1 MDSSGTPYDDVF
13 RTLLNDCSSLI
24 LPVINEIF
32 GEHYTGSEKIVFSPN
47 EHFQNRQD
55 GNEQER
61 ITDSGFRVI
70 GDTEKKYHLECQSGT
85 DSSLLVR
92 FFEYDTQIA
101 LDSGKICG
109 STLKVSFPHS
119 AVLFL
124 RDTGNTPDSL
134 SVEMATPGGTVCYDI
149 PALKAK
155 KYTVQQIFEKGLLF
169 LIPFH
174 IFAYENHFE
183 EYNACAEKLGRLQ
196 RTYETIIN
204 RLESLMEQGEID
216 EYTKCTIIDMSNK
229 VLEHIAKKYTVLKEG
244 VKNVMGGKI
253 LEYEAK
259 TIRNAGI
266 AEGEARGRAEGE
278 ARGRAEGEEKG
289 IRSLTEVCQEFGS
302 TLIDTVE
309 KVAAKFGLDEETSRK
324 KVLMY
329 WKN

>member
-1 MDSSGTPYDDVF
+1 MDSSSTPYDDVF

-32 GEHYTGSEKIVFSPN
+32 GEHYTGSEKIVFFPN

-70 GDTEKKYHLECQSGT
+70 GDAEKKYHLECQSGT

-134 SVEMATPGGTVCYDI
+134 SVEMATPGGT
-149 PALKAK
+149 
-155 KYTVQQIFEKGLLF
+155 
-169 LIPFH
+169 FH

-204 RLESLMEQGEID
+204 QLESLMEQGEID

-259 TIRNAGI
+259 TIRNASI
-266 AEGEARGRAEGE
+266 AEGEAQGQRVLLVKQNKKRARCFFAQKIWNLEGE
-278 ARGRAEGEEKG
+278 GGKNAR
-289 IRSLTEVCQEFGS
+289 
-302 TLIDTVE
+302 
-309 KVAAKFGLDEETSRK
+309 
-324 KVLMY
+324 
-329 WKN
+329 

>member
-1 MDSSGTPYDDVF
+1 MTVAV
-13 RTLLNDCSSLI
+13 I
-24 LPVINEIF
+24 LPVI
-32 GEHYTGSEKIVFSPN
+32 
-47 EHFQNRQD
+47 
-55 GNEQER
+55 
-61 ITDSGFRVI
+61 
-70 GDTEKKYHLECQSGT
+70 
-85 DSSLLVR
+85 
-92 FFEYDTQIA
+92 
-101 LDSGKICG
+101 
-109 STLKVSFPHS
+109 TLKVSFPHS

-204 RLESLMEQGEID
+204 QLESLMEQGEID

-266 AEGEARGRAEGE
+266 AEGE
-278 ARGRAEGEEKG
+278 EKG

>member
-1 MDSSGTPYDDVF
+1 
-13 RTLLNDCSSLI
+13 
-24 LPVINEIF
+24 
-32 GEHYTGSEKIVFSPN
+32 
-47 EHFQNRQD
+47 
-55 GNEQER
+55 
-61 ITDSGFRVI
+61 
-70 GDTEKKYHLECQSGT
+70 
-85 DSSLLVR
+85 
-92 FFEYDTQIA
+92 
-101 LDSGKICG
+101 
-109 STLKVSFPHS
+109 
-119 AVLFL
+119 
-124 RDTGNTPDSL
+124 
-134 SVEMATPGGTVCYDI
+134 MATPGGT
-149 PALKAK
+149 
-155 KYTVQQIFEKGLLF
+155 
-169 LIPFH
+169 FH

-204 RLESLMEQGEID
+204 QLESLMEQGEID

-266 AEGEARGRAEGE
+266 AEGEARGRS
-278 ARGRAEGEEKG
+278 EGEEKG

-309 KVAAKFGLDEETSRK
+309 KVAVKFGLDEETSRK